1 MHLHCFFFS
10 SRRRHTRCALVTG
23 VQTCALPISRKV
35 LDADQQAALTIA
47 RLQFLD
53 AAKQNDIKAALALG
67 AKVLAGDLGC
77 ERPYELDRYFGFAT
91 QQANAKALI
100 AAQRPAAEKLVADG
114 VFGATPCADKRSAVL
129 AAADVFDALGDKDA
143 NQALL
148 MRAFAH
154 AEKSIGG
161 DLKQDRNLVDNP
173 PVFNEQLATTTG
185 DSEAHDSFVPR
196 FPSAWQADFVSHIT
210 RGQGFDPP
218 P

>member
-91 QQANAKALI
+91 QQANAKALL

-114 VFGATPCADKRSAVL
+114 VFGATPLADKRPAVL
-129 AAADVFDALGDKDA
+129 AAAVVFEAQIG
-143 NQALL
+143 
-148 MRAFAH
+148 H
-154 AEKSIGG
+154 APGREK
-161 DLKQDRNLVDNP
+161 
-173 PVFNEQLATTTG
+173 
-185 DSEAHDSFVPR
+185 
-196 FPSAWQADFVSHIT
+196 
-210 RGQGFDPP
+210 
-218 P
+218 